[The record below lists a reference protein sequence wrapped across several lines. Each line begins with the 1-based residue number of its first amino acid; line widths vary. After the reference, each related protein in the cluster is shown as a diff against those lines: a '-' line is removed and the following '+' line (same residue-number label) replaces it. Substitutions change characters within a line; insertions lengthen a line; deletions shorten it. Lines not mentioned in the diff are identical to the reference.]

1 MSVKFQH
8 VSHRA
13 KRAVADFSLDENF
26 CDLNRIRGLIV
37 IHSVWLDLIL
47 EFWNSFNV
55 MLEWWRLWSLKLN
68 LVCHSR
74 ITLIEFQNSNMWICE
89 LQLALEFNSSHRNFH
104 LVKSSQWHH
113 CSVFKHVETWL
124 KFCIITFLLLRK
136 SKYECVIMASSN
148 FQKIFFCK
156 TQS

>member
-55 MLEWWRLWSLKLN
+55 MLEWLRLWSLKLI
-68 LVCHSR
+68 LVCHSS
-74 ITLIEFQNSNMWICE
+74 ITLIEFQNYKLQYQVKLCE
-89 LQLALEFNSSHRNFH
+89 LKLALEFNSCHRNFH
-104 LVKSSQWHH
+104 KVKSSQWHH
-113 CSVFKHVETWL
+113 HSVLNML
-124 KFCIITFLLLRK
+124 KLDWNFVLLL
-136 SKYECVIMASSN
+136 
-148 FQKIFFCK
+148 FCC
-156 TQS
+156 